1 MDPQKTR
8 LPRNRAPIHPGE
20 ILLEEFIRPHGLTLT
35 ETAKR
40 LGFERVRLSE
50 IVNGRRGITPNT
62 ALRLERLFGPSPE
75 FWLGMQQDY
84 DLWKERSSGIEAELE
99 RIETLHRAA

>member
-1 MDPQKTR
+1 MDTQKSR
-8 LPRNRAPIHPGE
+8 LPTHRPPIHPGE

-40 LGFERVRLSE
+40 LRFERVRLSE

-62 ALRLERLFGPSPE
+62 ALRLERLFGPGPA
-75 FWLGMQQDY
+75 FWLGLQQDF
-84 DLWKERSSGIEAELE
+84 DLWHELHSGVMAEVEQIVPL
-99 RIETLHRAA
+99 TRAA